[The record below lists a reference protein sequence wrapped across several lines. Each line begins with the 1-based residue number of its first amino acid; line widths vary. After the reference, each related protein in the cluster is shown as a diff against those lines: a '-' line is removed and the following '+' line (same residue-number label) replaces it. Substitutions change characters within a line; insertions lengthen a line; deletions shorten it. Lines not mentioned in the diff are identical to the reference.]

1 METIVTSITT
11 LHYKYDDNHT
21 IIYKEEILTH
31 YVIVRDDI
39 IHLTLLNTPSV
50 LHTDGDIIY
59 RIVIDNIIQDIPHC
73 TLTTILEEEIIYNN
87 DAILYVNHKP
97 VGRIDLLQKGVILEC
112 ITELPLHAGSLTEI
126 EFSVQTHEYNFNKY
140 KAVRSYA
147 VLQYYGVEDPVISNI
162 AETTFLPE
170 PANADSYIV
179 DLCGCVHDII
189 NTCCPY
195 YYVIHLKNDHNQNIA
210 VTSDSYIELPEY
222 IYVNTGLLN
231 GWLDAIRCSHTSFID
246 DAECLPDV
254 CSILITPAHNGTYRI
269 YISHLSI
276 QSHSDMYIF
285 ISVFSNINKLYQH
298 LPFSTTNSFYYEIP
312 SDIASARRHMK
323 MNDGHF
329 TLLPTCSRTCRKIHA
344 AIKHLSDIKTLKC
357 SSICHIQ
364 VKYIASN
371 YHYSDGILH
380 IYGLKQFIF
389 KCKYGRTHTCE
400 ENFAL
405 SFPYT
410 YYSISQIRLNV
421 FYLNYSITPAGE
433 LKCEYNLNI
442 FLIIK

>member
-11 LHYKYDDNHT
+11 LHYKYDNNHT

-31 YVIVRDDI
+31 YIIVRDDV

-59 RIVIDNIIQDIPHC
+59 RIVIDNIIQDIPLC
-73 TLTTILEEEIIYNN
+73 TLTNILEEG
-87 DAILYVNHKP
+87 ILYNDDAVLYINHKR

-170 PANADSYIV
+170 LANADSYIV
-179 DLCGCVHDII
+179 DPCGFVHDII

-195 YYVIHLKNDHNQNIA
+195 YYVIHLKNNHNQNMLI
-210 VTSDSYIELPEY
+210 TCDSYIELPEY
-222 IYVNTGLLN
+222 IYVNTGLLS
-231 GWLDAIRCSHTSFID
+231 GWPDAILCSHNSSID
-246 DAECLPDV
+246 DAERMPDDS
-254 CSILITPAHNGTYRI
+254 SILITPVHNDTYRI
-269 YISHLSI
+269 YISQLTI
-276 QSHSDMYIF
+276 QAHSNMYIF
-285 ISVFSNINKLYQH
+285 ISVFSNINNVYQR
-298 LPFSTTNSFYYEIP
+298 LPFFTTNSFYYEIP
-312 SDIASARRHMK
+312 SDTSFGRRHMN

-329 TLLPTCSRTCRKIHA
+329 TLLPNCSRTCRKIHA
-344 AIKHLSDIKTLKC
+344 AVKHLSDIKTLNC
-357 SSICHIQ
+357 SSIRHVQ

-371 YHYSDGILH
+371 YHFSDGMLN

-389 KCKYGRTHTCE
+389 KCKYGRTHSCD

-405 SFPYT
+405 SFPCT
-410 YYSISQIRLNV
+410 YYSISQIRMNV
-421 FYLNYSITPAGE
+421 FYLNYSITQAGE
-433 LKCEYNLNI
+433 LKCEYNINI